1 MLDHEQTLT
10 IQEEIGRLPE
20 KYRAAVVLCYLE
32 GMTHEM
38 AAEHLG
44 WPVGSVHSR
53 LAWARDRLRERL
65 TRRGIAPA
73 ALPFVRSGSATD
85 PESAPSPCIVPTT
98 LADAAI
104 RGALSTG
111 LGKGAMAGIVSAEA
125 IALMEEIV
133 RSMATAKLMIVT
145 AAVLFAGLITAG
157 AGVLAYSL
165 RHVTT
170 VRL

>member
-1 MLDHEQTLT
+1 MTSSTTEVAGSDPVLDHEQTLT

-85 PESAPSPCIVPTT
+85 PESALSPCIVPTT
-98 LADAAI
+98 LADATI
-104 RGALSTG
+104 
-111 LGKGAMAGIVSAEA
+111 
-125 IALMEEIV
+125 
-133 RSMATAKLMIVT
+133 
-145 AAVLFAGLITAG
+145 AVL
-157 AGVLAYSL
+157 
-165 RHVTT
+165 
-170 VRL
+170 